1 MFALFDLR
9 YLDDSHGRR
18 LTTSTASTP
27 GQPFSNGL
35 KATVRGQLLEVL
47 DPCRCMS
54 DHPVNIVDLG
64 LIEATE
70 ADGGTVDVTVLLTSQ
85 RCTYFLDI
93 HDEISEGVAALP
105 AVDDVEVRQD
115 TSGKIWTHARMS
127 ERERT
132 ERHQRFTE
140 RMEAADITP
149 SPSSIVRL

>member
-1 MFALFDLR
+1 
-9 YLDDSHGRR
+9 
-18 LTTSTASTP
+18 
-27 GQPFSNGL
+27 
-35 KATVRGQLLEVL
+35 
-47 DPCRCMS
+47 MS